1 MVAMIRPCRVILV
14 HRCLRG
20 DVRVRGRSIA
30 VGIRTFSIV
39 GG

>member
-1 MVAMIRPCRVILV
+1 MAISRLYVVVLV

-20 DVRVRGRSIA
+20 DRTARGRSII

-39 GG
+39 VG

>member
-1 MVAMIRPCRVILV
+1 MAISRLYSVVLV

-20 DVRVRGRSIA
+20 ERRARGRSIV
-30 VGIRTFSIV
+30 VGMMIFSIL